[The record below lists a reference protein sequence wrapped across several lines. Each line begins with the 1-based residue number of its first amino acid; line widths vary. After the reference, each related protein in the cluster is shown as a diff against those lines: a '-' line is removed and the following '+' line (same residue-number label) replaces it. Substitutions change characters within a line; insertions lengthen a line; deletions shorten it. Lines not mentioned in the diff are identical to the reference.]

1 MASIRK
7 HRFSNFITGFQPF
20 FINIYCYDVLFVRF
34 DLVLSRFGKFFWVLL
49 SFSTV
54 MAMFSRVL
62 LYRFQTSRHRFW
74 RYPPRFWQFVFDY
87 SYSSINFDVIAYVLG
102 FCWVVCR
109 FFFIIFFIFL
119 SFWYPFQPL
128 FQSAWFS
135 GVLLKN
141 FRRYGNNFCCYGIIF
156 GHYIIFLNFA

>member
-74 RYPPRFWQFVFDY
+74 ALSSQVLTIRLRLQLFIHQFRRYCLCFG
-87 SYSSINFDVIAYVLG
+87 VLLS
-102 FCWVVCR
+102 CLP
-109 FFFIIFFIFL
+109 FFFHYFFHFL